1 MSPDKASS
9 IYLSNGVCV
18 KPKAWKL
25 THKDLRQSESRFA
38 TASGNLPVP
47 LKPNLA
53 CCTTFLRKAH
63 SKSRHFDVGSL
74 QLHLSSEL
82 VCPTDDILKLKARL
96 IRQLRVCFICAIF
109 RLDKNSLHQGLEK
122 LSVLLGLQFFLLAF
136 YFAFELI
143 NQYLKLHSPLISE
156 RINNQ
161 LRSSKS
167 SDLNGLADLIGR
179 DHPVID
185 VKEERNSFCVDLLN
199 SGTHYGS
206 TCGHLNY
213 VRKTTIQNIP
223 VDW

>member
-38 TASGNLPVP
+38 TASGKLPVP

-96 IRQLRVCFICAIF
+96 IRQLRVGNLQIYMRNISTRQKQSSSGAREAKCFVGLAIF
-109 RLDKNSLHQGLEK
+109 
-122 LSVLLGLQFFLLAF
+122 LLVF
-136 YFAFELI
+136 YFAFEHI

-156 RINNQ
+156 GINNQ

-167 SDLNGLADLIGR
+167 SGLNGLADLIGR
-179 DHPVID
+179 DHRCYRCKGREKLILCRSIKQWNPLWFNM
-185 VKEERNSFCVDLLN
+185 RPS
-199 SGTHYGS
+199 
-206 TCGHLNY
+206 
-213 VRKTTIQNIP
+213 
-223 VDW
+223 

>member
-18 KPKAWKL
+18 NPKAWKF

-63 SKSRHFDVGSL
+63 SKSCHFDVGSL
-74 QLHLSSEL
+74 QLQLSSEL

-96 IRQLRVCFICAIF
+96 IRQLRVGNLHTVCAIF
-109 RLDKNSLHQGLEK
+109 RLDKTSLHQGLEK
-122 LSVLLGLQFFLLAF
+122 LSVLLGLQFFLLVF

-167 SDLNGLADLIGR
+167 SGLNGLVDLIGR
-179 DHPVID
+179 DHLYHRCKGREKLILCRSIKQWNPLWFNM
-185 VKEERNSFCVDLLN
+185 RPS
-199 SGTHYGS
+199 
-206 TCGHLNY
+206 
-213 VRKTTIQNIP
+213 
-223 VDW
+223 